1 MNSLFLDLCLPHN
14 IRFSEIFLTAITNKR
29 LQSTKA
35 VNYKMSRRKCARNQC
50 ITHWFRPVID
60 RKSCLNADSCLM
72 YNIFLHPL
80 PKLLQFASR
89 YNVAKFKMAVR
100 FSVSKTF
107 VTATN
112 NGVWNVKFNSLWT
125 VITFYWSRR
134 V

>member
-1 MNSLFLDLCLPHN
+1 MCSKSVYNSLISASYWSQKL
-14 IRFSEIFLTAITNKR
+14 SKR
-29 LQSTKA
+29 
-35 VNYKMSRRKCARNQC
+35 
-50 ITHWFRPVID
+50 W
-60 RKSCLNADSCLM
+60 LM
-72 YNIFLHPL
+72 FDVLIFLHPL